1 MRCWSG
7 VRIFENFPPIRG
19 FEWGRIITKNDY
31 AISLKAAEPKYELRN
46 VDVRFKTE
54 SKNEINCSTEALID
68 IKIFEAHSVRSAITS
83 NEKSASHLTKS

>member
-7 VRIFENFPPIRG
+7 VGIFENFPPIKG
-19 FEWGRIITKNDY
+19 FEWWRIIIKNDY
-31 AISLKAAEPKYELRN
+31 GISFKAAEPKYELSN
-46 VDVRFKTE
+46 VDVRFKTK
-54 SKNEINCSTEALID
+54 SKNEITFSTEAIID